1 MDGDR
6 ERLRATFDLAAQLYD
21 LARPSYPPELF
32 DELVWLAEL
41 QPGARLLEVG
51 CGTGKATIPLARR
64 GFEITAVELGK
75 ELGARARRNLAGFA
89 GVEIVQSAFESWLPP
104 AGAIYDLVF
113 AATSWHW
120 VDPTVRYRKAWE
132 LLRSGGHLA
141 VWSASHVFP
150 AGGDPFFGEIQD
162 VYDAIGEGLPP
173 GSTWPRPG
181 ELLDWRDEIE
191 ASGLFGDTKIRQF
204 DWAVSYD
211 AEGYI
216 NLLQTFSGHIAM
228 EQWKRDK
235 LYGEIRRR
243 LALRPDRRLRR
254 HWGAVLHVAKRRDS
268 APLGVWVIHP
278 LRNS

>member
-1 MDGDR
+1 MSGDR

-32 DELVWLAEL
+32 DELVRLAEL

-51 CGTGKATIPLARR
+51 CGTGQATIPLARH
-64 GFEITAVELGK
+64 GYQITCIEIGAQLAEL
-75 ELGARARRNLAGFA
+75 AQHNVADIA
-89 GVEIVQSAFESWLPP
+89 GVEIVQSAFESWRAP
-104 AGAIYDLVF
+104 ADVTYDLVF

-120 VDPTVRYRKAWE
+120 LDPTVRYRRAWH

-173 GSTWPRPG
+173 GSAFPQPG
-181 ELLDWRDEIE
+181 ELPDWRDEIE

-204 DWAVSYD
+204 DWLVSYD
-211 AEGYI
+211 TEGYI
-216 NLLQTFSGHIAM
+216 NLLKTFSGHIAM

-243 LALRPDRRLRR
+243 LALRPDGRLRR

-268 APLGVWVIHP
+268 DPLGV
-278 LRNS
+278 